1 MKLLKSLTMAL
12 AALALLLTTQT
23 SLALDRVTMSD
34 GTVLEGEITEET
46 DAYIVIKVESGG
58 LERTIIRVRGEID
71 EIEYDI
77 DAVEEQPDRDS
88 TAETAKTTE
97 QRDNSRQG
105 RSNDASSNAIPDGA
119 TKVAFLRTSSSRD
132 GKGMVGPY
140 LNGNALSEAADILRE
155 LPEEEVP
162 DIVVLE
168 IDSGGGAVAE
178 LDDIIYAIHD
188 DMKKDFRVVAWIRYA
203 ISGAAFTAMNCE
215 EIVFMSSGQM
225 GGNVAYYTTSSG
237 TQALEGLELERMLE
251 YGRRVARNG
260 RIDPNV
266 MWAMQVFMTLSCD
279 IDADGRVTWYDDDRG
294 EYMVSPED
302 KILTLNALEAQK
314 YKVSKGTAD
323 NKKELMNV
331 LGVTEWVEVGHD
343 ADEYLS
349 DFRDNV
355 WKVQAR
361 MNELFNKAIIA
372 VNLAQ
377 NAGDDDQEVG
387 KQVGKARRYLGQ
399 LRSLVRRAPST
410 EKYQGLTPE
419 IFETLDELLRERKF
433 DQFLEIFNA

>member
-1 MKLLKSLTMAL
+1 
-12 AALALLLTTQT
+12 
-23 SLALDRVTMSD
+23 
-34 GTVLEGEITEET
+34 
-46 DAYIVIKVESGG
+46 
-58 LERTIIRVRGEID
+58 
-71 EIEYDI
+71 
-77 DAVEEQPDRDS
+77 
-88 TAETAKTTE
+88 
-97 QRDNSRQG
+97 
-105 RSNDASSNAIPDGA
+105 
-119 TKVAFLRTSSSRD
+119 
-132 GKGMVGPY
+132 
-140 LNGNALSEAADILRE
+140 
-155 LPEEEVP
+155 
-162 DIVVLE
+162 
-168 IDSGGGAVAE
+168 
-178 LDDIIYAIHD
+178 
-188 DMKKDFRVVAWIRYA
+188 
-203 ISGAAFTAMNCE
+203 
-215 EIVFMSSGQM
+215 
-225 GGNVAYYTTSSG
+225 
-237 TQALEGLELERMLE
+237 
-251 YGRRVARNG
+251 
-260 RIDPNV
+260 
-266 MWAMQVFMTLSCD
+266 MTLSCD